1 MLLYDIIRCD
11 MTCSAK
17 LVQCCCIIFHYTVLY
32 RIILRHQGR
41 QGSYCT
47 CGGKSTQCSRVQQYM
62 YLHTEAWTASKYQSV
77 KASKFQSSK
86 ASKSQSV
93 KASKCQ
99 SHQSVK
105 AAKSPSLT
113 ADLPQTQRERIEL
126 QTLNHAVIRAVLLL
140 VEVFFARA
148 RAGCCRR

>member
-1 MLLYDIIRCD
+1 MAVSPH
-11 MTCSAK
+11 SAVEYNSIK
-17 LVQCCCIIFHYTVLY
+17 
-32 RIILRHQGR
+32 
-41 QGSYCT
+41 
-47 CGGKSTQCSRVQQYM
+47 QYM

-140 VEVFFARA
+140 VRFSLRA
-148 RAGCCRR
+148 HALVAADDDRLHRPVVRKVDPLLPRQATAQRVW